1 MYAYFQYHY
10 QKILFPFQWNTKF
23 MGKGIY
29 NKLQRL
35 LLPHSFCFKL
45 IFVVLPVGPNA
56 LNITYVYGWLQGTMA
71 YIFKRD
77 FFLLTDNTFKA
88 L

>member
-1 MYAYFQYHY
+1 
-10 QKILFPFQWNTKF
+10 

-56 LNITYVYGWLQGTMA
+56 LNVAYVYGWLQGTMA

-77 FFLLTDNTFKA
+77 LFLLPDNTFNA
-88 L
+88 LASLTFYEYF

>member
-1 MYAYFQYHY
+1 MS
-10 QKILFPFQWNTKF
+10 
-23 MGKGIY
+23 KGIY
-29 NKLQRL
+29 NKLQPL

-56 LNITYVYGWLQGTMA
+56 LNITCVYAWLQGTMT

-77 FFLLTDNTFKA
+77 PFLLTDNTFKE
-88 L
+88 LEKLGCNKYF

>member
-1 MYAYFQYHY
+1 
-10 QKILFPFQWNTKF
+10 

-29 NKLQRL
+29 SKLQRL

-77 FFLLTDNTFKA
+77 LFLLPNNTFKA
-88 L
+88 LERLSCYKYF

>member
-1 MYAYFQYHY
+1 MS
-10 QKILFPFQWNTKF
+10 
-23 MGKGIY
+23 KGIY
-29 NKLQRL
+29 NILQTL
-35 LLPHSFCFKL
+35 LLPHSLRLKL

-71 YIFKRD
+71 YIFKCD
-77 FFLLTDNTFKA
+77 LFLLTDNTFKA